1 MSRKPICVNPV
12 GSTGADP
19 HRLLER
25 SQTMTATSPFV
36 WLKDL
41 CTHFDWLHAGSQALA
56 EGHPLPP
63 SDTIPD
69 HAIGEIMRAF
79 HRIDETLRARQDEI
93 DAPRQAP
100 AGPGGGRRWGG
111 GEGERA
117 RGNADAALA
126 ALERIQQA
134 IDDRQRGWDEM
145 ESKWLHDRLLLE
157 QQIGDLDQRLH
168 AITGRLKDHAH

>member
-1 MSRKPICVNPV
+1 
-12 GSTGADP
+12 
-19 HRLLER
+19 
-25 SQTMTATSPFV
+25 MTATSPFV

-56 EGHPLPP
+56 EGRPLPP
-63 SDTIPD
+63 SDVVPD

-79 HRIDETLRARQDEI
+79 HRIDETLRSRQDEL
-93 DAPRQAP
+93 DAL
-100 AGPGGGRRWGG
+100 RRAA
-111 GEGERA
+111 EAHEHELTSARSEAESA

-126 ALERIQQA
+126 ALERIQHA

-157 QQIGDLDQRLH
+157 QRIGDLDQRLR
-168 AITGRLKDHAH
+168 AITGRLKDHAHVLQTVAADLTSAAS

>member
-1 MSRKPICVNPV
+1 
-12 GSTGADP
+12 
-19 HRLLER
+19 
-25 SQTMTATSPFV
+25 MTVTSPFV

-41 CTHFDWLHAGSQALA
+41 CTYFDWLHAGSQALA
-56 EGHPLPP
+56 EGRPLPP
-63 SDTIPD
+63 SDTVPD

-79 HRIDETLRARQDEI
+79 HRIDETLRARRDEL
-93 DAPRQAP
+93 DALRQA
-100 AGPGGGRRWGG
+100 AETR
-111 GEGERA
+111 EGELASARGEAENA

-126 ALERIQQA
+126 ALERIQEA

-168 AITGRLKDHAH
+168 AITGRLKDHAHVLQTVAEDLTSAAS